1 MKRSTDLQVCCIG
14 GTKVLHYIKEE
25 CGVSLMKRSTDLQVC
40 CIGRTK
46 VLHYIKEECGVSL
59 MKRSTDLQVCCI
71 GRTKVLHYIKEG
83 VACRRM
89 TTKQSS
95 LRQHTIFLD
104 NFVFKMLIV
113 LELFDFSLSCNKD
126 GQDGDKGAI
135 HCLPFLKFPAA
146 G

>member
-1 MKRSTDLQVCCIG
+1 MKRSADLQVCCISM
-14 GTKVLHYIKEE
+14 TN
-25 CGVSLMKRSTDLQVC
+25 
-40 CIGRTK
+40 
-46 VLHYIKEECGVSL
+46 
-59 MKRSTDLQVCCI
+59 
-71 GRTKVLHYIKEG
+71 VLHYIKEG

-126 GQDGDKGAI
+126 G
-135 HCLPFLKFPAA
+135 
-146 G
+146 